1 MKLETGDSQDLKYRV
16 YRIMRGG
23 RPIQLRVAENG
34 ERSHSD
40 GSGSRSSCSCS
51 SRSRSTPLRNARSG
65 SAVVA
70 VLLMLLY
77 LLSVVLS
84 PFLRQ
89 ASVHVRLSRGSSR
102 ICGFVCLLLIVLL
115 RLGWWCCVWESGLGD
130 CEVCVPLLE
139 LIQVRATWP
148 WMTCMETMSAQVDG
162 VAQVAGWCVDAT
174 DLKHQTSM
182 REVSEKTTKLWQ
194 DYESSKRFSGVS
206 VSAATAST
214 AAAFSLRSVGGFH
227 PGGGQDIEEEVTRTR
242 DLLNVDLQKQFDLIA
257 CEEEQGNFDKK
268 TVLNYCFMSTV
279 PKEERFRR
287 MITARMVPESKALN
301 IKTREIR
308 VRIELSARRRVL
320 LKAQARFM
328 ALTERQGAPTRAL
341 NLIWRH
347 TGLSG
352 FRWLRPPCGCSV
364 YD

>member
-51 SRSRSTPLRNARSG
+51 SRSRSTPLPNARSG

-84 PFLRQ
+84 PSLRQ

-115 RLGWWCCVWESGLGD
+115 RLGWWCC
-130 CEVCVPLLE
+130 CVGKWVGRLRSLCAVVGIDP
-139 LIQVRATWP
+139 
-148 WMTCMETMSAQVDG
+148 SACNLAMDDMYGNHVS
-162 VAQVAGWCVDAT
+162 AGWHRWRMVCDAT

-242 DLLNVDLQKQFDLIA
+242 DLLNVDLQNQFDLIA
-257 CEEEQGNFDKK
+257 CEEEQGTFDKK
-268 TVLNYCFMSTV
+268 TVFNYCFMSTV

-287 MITARMVPESKALN
+287 MIMARMVPESKALN
-301 IKTREIR
+301 IKTRETR
-308 VRIELSARRRVL
+308 VRIELSPRRRVL
-320 LKAQARFM
+320 PKAQARFM

-341 NLIWRH
+341 NWIWRH
-347 TGLSG
+347 MGLSG
-352 FRWLRPPCGCSV
+352 FRWLRPPCGSSV
-364 YD
+364 CD